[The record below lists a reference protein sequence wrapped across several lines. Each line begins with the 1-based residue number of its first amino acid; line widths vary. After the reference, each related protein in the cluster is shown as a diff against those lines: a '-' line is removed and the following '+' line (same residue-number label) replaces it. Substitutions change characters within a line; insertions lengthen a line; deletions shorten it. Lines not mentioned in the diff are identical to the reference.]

1 MKDATA
7 PITIK
12 VIGGTPTPTE
22 FPWWLLAV
30 AVVGVGSVGVYAVT
44 KKQTSKKTSH
54 RR

>member
-12 VIGGTPTPTE
+12 VIGGTPTTE

-30 AVVGVGSVGVYAVT
+30 AVVGSIGVYAVV
-44 KKQTSKKTSH
+44 KKPKQAKKRV